1 MFADLS
7 QQTLDLLNKIDVT
20 ALNKTTLS
28 QATGLNAFDLRG
40 PALKD
45 AGPGHQVAC
54 LLNDGTGRP
63 E

>member
-1 MFADLS
+1 VKRLKPMVDGDVPSPVNPPSGCAFHTRCRYAIDACKVERP
-7 QQTLDLLNKIDVT
+7 TL
-20 ALNKTTLS
+20 
-28 QATGLNAFDLRG
+28 R
-40 PALKD
+40 D